1 MTPDEGA
8 GDALVRGPL
17 PPGFTRRVF
26 RVAPGGEVGDEA
38 GRLRD
43 AIVVVEEGELE
54 LDCAAGTSQRFGP
67 GSMIALAG
75 LPASR
80 LRSVGPG
87 PLVLVAVSRA
97 RARATDELRGD
108 AGSYGGS

>member
-1 MTPDEGA
+1 MTWGETV

-17 PPGFTRRVF
+17 PPGFSRRAF
-26 RVAPGGEVGDEA
+26 RVPPGRELGDEA

-43 AIVVVEEGELE
+43 AIVVVERGQLELE
-54 LDCAAGTSQRFGP
+54 CEAVTSRRFGP
-67 GSMIALAG
+67 GSMIALAR

-87 PLVLVAVSRA
+87 PLVLVAVSRT
-97 RARATDELRGD
+97 RRRSTDELPRD
-108 AGSYGGS
+108 LGSYDG